1 MNGKIFSFEILLGTK
16 RYPDYEGDK
25 TLKGFVNVDEEA
37 VVGLKNIEG
46 KDTEVRF
53 VEGIAGDDSVVS
65 GKHISYKNS
74 GCVEVDYCVTQPDGG
89 YKELKHVFG
98 DDNGKWYDDIMFAD
112 NSPDEFYEVVQ
123 FEEIIDPKEIERI
136 REQINKRFEQ
146 SFSKKRELQ
155 IDAKQYYKSQQIPTI

>member
-65 GKHISYKNS
+65 G
-74 GCVEVDYCVTQPDGG
+74 
-89 YKELKHVFG
+89 
-98 DDNGKWYDDIMFAD
+98 
-112 NSPDEFYEVVQ
+112 
-123 FEEIIDPKEIERI
+123 
-136 REQINKRFEQ
+136 
-146 SFSKKRELQ
+146 
-155 IDAKQYYKSQQIPTI
+155 